1 MKNATSLAMRC
12 SVSATALCLALGIAA
27 PAAAQSSAEPAGQ
40 TEDQIGDADQPAI
53 EAGTSAAQ
61 ASPPSYGDEPAG
73 QEAASTRDAGGIGVI
88 TVTARRREEGIQNV
102 PISVAAFGGEAL
114 ADRQID
120 SSDKLTQLAPN
131 VQFSAVAP
139 ASGNSSSSAIFIR
152 GVGQTDFLT
161 STDPGV
167 GFYVDGVYFARA
179 SGTAISLLD
188 VERVEVLRGPQGTL
202 FGRNTVGGAIQV
214 FSARPQFSGISGNA
228 GAVVGDYDRMEVR
241 GVVNVPI
248 SDTLAFRG
256 AAIKRKRDGYV
267 TNILNGRD
275 YGDVNTFAA
284 RASLLWQPNDRFEA
298 LLIGD
303 YTKDDL
309 NGSPTVFG
317 GINTSAAF
325 VRFASAIAGCPG
337 FALTS
342 PPTPVPENNDRRCA
356 NNQYLALGPYQV
368 ASNAPSRSELEMYG
382 AGLTLQYDVADWLT
396 VKSITAYRET
406 KPFSIRDA
414 DNTPLLILETVNSDD
429 IKQFTQ
435 ELQFLGETANGR
447 LNYQLGAYYFRETDF
462 QFYPVYLPSQ
472 ISQTTGEELRVGG
485 LNNNADIKN
494 ESIAFFAQ
502 ATYAFTEKLDLTVG
516 LRYTRDE
523 KEATPFETAA
533 GSGFG
538 YTNVGYNV
546 AYPAPLNGQTVC
558 LGPPRTGPAA
568 ATCRGSTVYLFDPVL
583 NSRTDSRFT
592 PAATLQYQWTP
603 EFMTYASYSQG
614 FKSGG
619 FNTRIV
625 QPVISPNSPTGREFL
640 PAFDPETVSS
650 YELGGKLLIGRTLR
664 LSAAVFRSKY
674 DDIQIVVREGVAP
687 VVRNAGQATID
698 GFEVEGSVSP
708 IGPLIINF
716 GAGYTDFQYDSFT
729 PALEAGQA
737 NLAPGALGRVD
748 LDDMQAYTP
757 KWSLNGGF
765 AYEIPVGA
773 GSITPR
779 VDVAYRSKTY
789 FDAPNTEQI
798 AQDGY
803 ALVNALIRYEAP
815 DNRFTLTAGV
825 TNLTD
830 KAYRGSGNSS
840 LTAASGYAE
849 VTYGPPRMFTLE
861 GVINF

>member
-1 MKNATSLAMRC
+1 MIHRRTVTPYLRRSVSLA
-12 SVSATALCLALGIAA
+12 SLTLTLGAGAAAAATAQTMPA
-27 PAAAQSSAEPAGQ
+27 PASV
-40 TEDQIGDADQPAI
+40 

-61 ASPPSYGDEPAG
+61 ASPAP
-73 QEAASTRDAGGIGVI
+73 AASASAVQQPAPIAQQPGGIGDIV
-88 TVTARRREEGIQNV
+88 VTARRREESIQNV
-102 PISVAAFGGEAL
+102 PISVAAFGGAAL
-114 ADRQID
+114 AERQID

-152 GVGQTDFLT
+152 GVGQTDFLA

-188 VERVEVLRGPQGTL
+188 VERIEVLRGPQGTL

-214 FSARPQFSGISGNA
+214 FSARPKFDRVSGNI
-228 GAVVGDYDRMEVR
+228 GVTLGDYERRDIR
-241 GVVNVPI
+241 GVINLPI
-248 SDTLAFRG
+248 SDTLALRV
-256 AAIKRKRDGYV
+256 AATKRVRDGYV
-267 TNILNGRD
+267 TNILDGRD
-275 YGDVNTFAA
+275 FGDVNTFAG
-284 RASLLWQPNDRFEA
+284 RASLLWKPSDKFEA

-303 YTKDDL
+303 YTKDDV

-337 FALTS
+337 FALTT
-342 PPTPVPENNDRRCA
+342 PVTPVPENTDRRCA
-356 NNQYLALGPYQV
+356 NNQYSALGPFKV

-382 AGLTLQYDVADWLT
+382 VGLTLQYEVADWLT

-406 KPFSIRDA
+406 NPFSIRDA
-414 DNTPLLILETVNSDD
+414 DNTPLRILETVNKDN
-429 IKQFTQ
+429 IKQVTQ
-435 ELQFLGETANGR
+435 ELQFLGETPNGR
-447 LNYQLGAYYFRETDF
+447 LKYQFGAYYFRETDF
-462 QFYPVYLPSQ
+462 QFYPVFLPSQ
-472 ISQTTGEELRVGG
+472 ISATTGEELRVGG

-494 ESIAFFAQ
+494 QSLALFTQESFAM
-502 ATYAFTEKLDLTVG
+502 TDKLNLTVG
-516 LRYTRDE
+516 LRYTRD
-523 KEATPFETAA
+523 KKDATPFETAA
-533 GSGFG
+533 VTGYG

-546 AYPAPLNGQTVC
+546 AYPTPLNAQNVC
-558 LGPPRTGPAA
+558 LGPQRTGAV
-568 ATCRGSTVYLFDPVL
+568 ATTCMGSRTFLFDPVL
-583 NSRTDSRFT
+583 NSKTNSKFT

-603 EFMTYASYSQG
+603 ALMTYASYSQG

-625 QPVISPNSPTGREFL
+625 QPVISANAPTGREFL
-640 PAFDPETVSS
+640 PEFDPEQVTS
-650 YELGGKLLIGRTLR
+650 YEIGGKLLIGRTLR
-664 LSAAVFRSKY
+664 VSAAAFKAKY

-687 VVRNAGQATID
+687 VVRNAGKATIN

-708 IGPLIINF
+708 VGPLIINF
-716 GAGYTDFQYDSFT
+716 GVGYTDFGYDSFT
-729 PALEAGQA
+729 AALNAGQA
-737 NLAPGALGRVD
+737 ALAPGGLGRVD
-748 LDDMQAYTP
+748 LNDMQAYTP

-765 AYEIPVGA
+765 AYRIPA
-773 GSITPR
+773 GGGSVTPR

-798 AQDGY
+798 AQSKY
-803 ALVNALIRYEAP
+803 ALVNATLRYAAP
-815 DNRFTLTAGV
+815 RDLFSLAAGI
-825 TNLTD
+825 TNLTN

-849 VTYGPPRMFTLE
+849 TTYGPPRMFTIE
-861 GVINF
+861 GTFNF